1 MDGTQ
6 IDTNDV
12 RLWMFICK
20 VNRPDSSTGPSVK
33 DTMEYVFLWNRS
45 GVQLS
50 LECEE
55 KGMVLEIQTI
65 VFWFVIREGVLPVL

>member
-1 MDGTQ
+1 
-6 IDTNDV
+6 
-12 RLWMFICK
+12 
-20 VNRPDSSTGPSVK
+20 
-33 DTMEYVFLWNRS
+33 MEYVFLWNRS